1 VSLEALAA
9 GRPVIAYGAGIA
21 LETLEPGVTAV
32 LFGEQTPESLA
43 EAVLRSQKLSWDSQ
57 TIRGRVLSFS
67 RERFLQEMK
76 EYIGA
81 VYQESPRVSSKL
93 GERSQPARA

>member
-1 VSLEALAA
+1 M
-9 GRPVIAYGAGIA
+9 IAYGAGIA

-32 LFGEQTPESLA
+32 LFEEQTPESLA

-57 TIRGRVLSFS
+57 TIRGKVLSFS

-76 EYIGA
+76 DYIGA
-81 VYQESPRVSSKL
+81 VY
-93 GERSQPARA
+93 ERSQEPESRSQ